1 MLEFKLKDSLTHIIC
16 TKLTQ
21 VYEKMLIPLI
31 ENIGAYRKMN
41 ALCSL
46 GSGGH
51 DRISQDEKRVPH
63 SIQNMLLLS
72 SGTFVLCTPRSVSKK
87 DVIVQFARANKNT
100 TSTLFLD
107 CGVQELPV
115 SVAWFNKDVLGLTHK
130 SASIS
135 EHMQNTFDRNRR
147 VKLYLQSFDQAMRV
161 DSASALRFIHDLH
174 ADGRDSG
181 RYSVIVDCT
190 DPCVAHAIL
199 DSLRGEAY
207 WVPLETAQGIREKPA
222 QQIYQVI
229 DSRVCARIRD
239 SLEIFEL
246 KT

>member
-1 MLEFKLKDSLTHIIC
+1 MLEFKLNDSFTHIIC

-46 GSGGH
+46 GPGGH
-51 DRISQDEKRVPH
+51 HGVSQDEQAVPRK
-63 SIQNMLLLS
+63 IRNMLLLS
-72 SGTFVLCTPRSVSKK
+72 SGTFVLCTPRSGSGK

-107 CGVQELPV
+107 CGVQESPV

-130 SASIS
+130 SAPVS
-135 EHMQNTFDRNRR
+135 EHVHNTFDQKRR
-147 VKLYLQSFDQAMRV
+147 IKLYLQSFDQAMQV
-161 DSASALRFIHDLH
+161 NAASALRFIYDLH
-174 ADGRDSG
+174 ADGRESG

-190 DPCVAHAIL
+190 DPRLAHAIL

-207 WVPLETAQGIREKPA
+207 WVPLETAQDVNEEPA
-222 QQIYQVI
+222 QQIY
-229 DSRVCARIRD
+229 RARIRD
-239 SLEIFEL
+239 LLEIFEL

>member
-1 MLEFKLKDSLTHIIC
+1 
-16 TKLTQ
+16 
-21 VYEKMLIPLI
+21 MLIPLI

-46 GSGGH
+46 GPEGH

-63 SIQNMLLLS
+63 SIRNMLLLS

-107 CGVQELPV
+107 CDVQESPV

-130 SASIS
+130 SAPVS
-135 EHMQNTFDRNRR
+135 EHVHNTFDRNRR

-161 DSASALRFIHDLH
+161 DAASALRFIHELH

-190 DPCVAHAIL
+190 DPRVAHAIL

-207 WVPLETAQGIREKPA
+207 WVPLETTQGVRETPA
-222 QQIYQVI
+222 QQIYHVI
-229 DSRVCARIRD
+229 DSRVCARVRD
-239 SLEIFEL
+239 LLEIFEL

>member
-1 MLEFKLKDSLTHIIC
+1 MFECKLNDCLTHIIC

-51 DRISQDEKRVPH
+51 HGFSQDEQRV
-63 SIQNMLLLS
+63 SNLIQNMLLLS
-72 SGTFVLCTPRSVSKK
+72 SGTFVLCTPRSVSKN

-107 CGVQELPV
+107 CGVQESPV

-130 SASIS
+130 SAPMS

-161 DSASALRFIHDLH
+161 DAASALRFIHDLH

-190 DPCVAHAIL
+190 DPRIAHAIL

-207 WVPLETAQGIREKPA
+207 WVPLETVEDVNEEPA
-222 QQIYQVI
+222 QQIYRA
-229 DSRVCARIRD
+229 RVRD
-239 SLEIFEL
+239 LLEIFEL